1 MKAQEVD
8 KFLDR
13 WQATLSP
20 AFAPAYVDG
29 YFRRHRA
36 EIEALVVRAL
46 VERAARRGE
55 RPEDAADFL
64 AYDAVV
70 TAQRLVDGR
79 PDPQVVKQLMR
90 NVDAQFSEGYAEWAV
105 YGNFAV
111 EYVDTRTEAILLR
124 DAGWDVVPLLLDSPA
139 LAIIAGGH
147 LVALR
152 DPMGW
157 LNIHPDRRGTLNHL
171 YADIRRVEEKTVELR
186 GVVGIQPNTKE
197 RLAKY
202 AIAMWGH
209 ARKATQ
215 HLTAPHK
222 SGARS

>member
-1 MKAQEVD
+1 MKAQD
-8 KFLDR
+8 IDNFLAR

-36 EIEALVVRAL
+36 EIEAIVVRAL
-46 VERAARRGE
+46 AERAARRGE

-70 TAQRLVDGR
+70 AAQRLLDGR

-111 EYVDTRTEAILLR
+111 ELRKVDGHGRYRKPTPARRSAALSQTTA
-124 DAGWDVVPLLLDSPA
+124 SPA
-139 LAIIAGGH
+139 SPPPWPGRSPEP
-147 LVALR
+147 VAR
-152 DPMGW
+152 RA
-157 LNIHPDRRGTLNHL
+157 RRGEGH
-171 YADIRRVEEKTVELR
+171 R
-186 GVVGIQPNTKE
+186 G
-197 RLAKY
+197 
-202 AIAMWGH
+202 
-209 ARKATQ
+209 
-215 HLTAPHK
+215 
-222 SGARS
+222 

>member
-1 MKAQEVD
+1 MKAQDVD
-8 KFLDR
+8 NFLAR
-13 WQATLSP
+13 WLATLSP

-29 YFRRHRA
+29 YFRRHRT

-46 VERAARRGE
+46 AERAARHGE
-55 RPEDAADFL
+55 RPEDAVDFL
-64 AYDAVV
+64 AYDAVIA
-70 TAQRLVDGR
+70 AQRLVDAR
-79 PDPQVVKQLMR
+79 PDRQVLQLLMR
-90 NVDAQFSEGYAEWAV
+90 DVDAQFSEGYAEWAV

-124 DAGWDVVPLLLDSPA
+124 DAGWDVMPLLVDSPS

-171 YADIRRVEEKTVELR
+171 YADIRRAEEKTVDLR
-186 GVVGIQPNTKE
+186 EAVGIRANTKE

-202 AIAMWGH
+202 AIAMWKR
-209 ARKATQ
+209 ARKATKQ
-215 HLTAPHK
+215 VTAPRNAA
-222 SGARS
+222 ARR

>member
-8 KFLDR
+8 KFLAR

-36 EIEALVVRAL
+36 EIKALVVRSLA
-46 VERAARRGE
+46 ERAARHGG

-70 TAQRLVDGR
+70 ATQRLVDGKSDR
-79 PDPQVVKQLMR
+79 QVLQLVMR
-90 NVDAQFSEGYAEWAV
+90 GVDAQFSEGYAEWSV

-111 EYVDTRTEAILLR
+111 EYVDTRTESILLR
-124 DAGWDVVPLLLDSPA
+124 EAGWDVVPLLLDSPG

-171 YADIRRVEEKTVELR
+171 YADIRRVEEKTVDLR
-186 GVVGIQPNTKE
+186 GVVGIKPNTKE

-202 AIAMWGH
+202 AVAMWKQ
-209 ARKATQ
+209 ARRTTSHGA
-215 HLTAPHK
+215 ARN
-222 SGARS
+222 SAARS

>member
-1 MKAQEVD
+1 MKAQDVD
-8 KFLDR
+8 NFLAR

-36 EIEALVVRAL
+36 EIEAIVVHAL
-46 VERAARRGE
+46 AERAARRGE

-70 TAQRLVDGR
+70 AAQRLVDGR
-79 PDPQVVKQLMR
+79 PDSQVVKQLMR

-171 YADIRRVEEKTVELR
+171 YADIRRVEEKTVEMR

-197 RLAKY
+197 RLTKY
-202 AIAMWGH
+202 AFAMWRR
-209 ARKATQ
+209 ARKATHQ
-215 HLTAPHK
+215 PRR
-222 SGARS
+222 SGTQT

>member
-1 MKAQEVD
+1 MKAQD
-8 KFLDR
+8 IDNFLAR

-36 EIEALVVRAL
+36 EIEVLVVRTLA
-46 VERAARRGE
+46 ERAARHGE

-70 TAQRLVDGR
+70 AAQRLADGR

-90 NVDAQFSEGYAEWAV
+90 NVDAQFAEGYAEWAV

-171 YADIRRVEEKTVELR
+171 YADVRRVEEKTVELR
-186 GVVGIQPNTKE
+186 GMVGIQPNTKE
-197 RLAKY
+197 RLTKY
-202 AIAMWGH
+202 ALAMWRH
-209 ARKATQ
+209 ARKATHQ
-215 HLTAPHK
+215 PRR
-222 SGARS
+222 SGAQT